1 VAGAGPPPAPGAV
14 REDGGPA
21 LRVAVHLASA
31 LRVHAGGV
39 PRFEVDLP
47 PPVTVGAV
55 IDAIAVAHP
64 AVGRRVR
71 DEAGALRRH
80 VNVFVGSDNARDL
93 DDVDTVVPE
102 GVEVTVLPAV
112 SGG

>member
-1 VAGAGPPPAPGAV
+1 M
-14 REDGGPA
+14 RKDGGPS
-21 LRVAVHLASA
+21 LKIVVRLASA
-31 LRVHAGGV
+31 LRPHAGGA
-39 PRFEVDLP
+39 PCLDLDLA

-55 IDAIAVAHP
+55 IDAVAVAHP

-80 VNVFVGSDNARDL
+80 VNIFVGADNARDL

-102 GVEVTVLPAV
+102 GAEVTVLPAI